1 MKLSELKAYW
11 RVKRK
16 SKTSE
21 LHRALAANV
30 RRAVND
36 KRCQLNEP
44 YDPWVRIRVITR
56 ELQRREDAKERR
68 SNDSGEGT
76 PRPE

>member
-16 SKTSE
+16 SATPE

-36 KRCQLNEP
+36 RRCQLNEP
-44 YDPWVRIRVITR
+44 YDPWLRIKIITR
-56 ELQRREDAKERR
+56 ELQRREDAKEQQ
-68 SNDSGEGT
+68 GQK
-76 PRPE
+76 

>member
-16 SKTSE
+16 SKTPE

-36 KRCQLNEP
+36 RRCQLNEP

-56 ELQRREDAKERR
+56 ELQRREKER
-68 SNDSGEGT
+68 NENA
-76 PRPE
+76 